1 MIDPG
6 PSRALAE
13 AAARAQEMMHAY
25 QPGYETQDDQIRSA
39 ILARPE
45 PSTDPMS
52 VAAPEGSYFIGLDSS
67 GQKFYSRDGGF
78 GIVGGKLTWSDGSAV
93 LGYPAKAAA
102 GAAPQRLVADP
113 VDAALG
119 RIADP
124 RVEADGAVVYSR
136 SSIDPK
142 TGKSVPEKVV
152 VGTVALARFPAGTAL
167 GRITANR
174 VSAPAG
180 IAPTTASPGADAF
193 GKLAVKMR
201 DVGSIDFNAGLNQMR
216 EAYLALDAMSADAR
230 VEDHTAHVAM
240 DLIK

>member
-1 MIDPG
+1 
-6 PSRALAE
+6 
-13 AAARAQEMMHAY
+13 
-25 QPGYETQDDQIRSA
+25 
-39 ILARPE
+39 
-45 PSTDPMS
+45 
-52 VAAPEGSYFIGLDSS
+52 
-67 GQKFYSRDGGF
+67 
-78 GIVGGKLTWSDGSAV
+78 
-93 LGYPAKAAA
+93 
-102 GAAPQRLVADP
+102 VADP

-180 IAPTTASPGADAF
+180 IAPTTASPGAAAF